1 MADWTDLVIEDP
13 GDGEGDAGYPDDGD
27 DPDGAA
33 HLGLAGDAEGVA
45 DGEVAL
51 HGEGEDGEDGRVSYG
66 LLRENLGVADE
77 LPEIPRVLPPEKIK
91 LEGHR

>member
-33 HLGLAGDAEGVA
+33 HLGLAGDAERVA

-77 LPEIPRVLPPEKIK
+77 LPEIPRVLPPQKIK